1 MLIALITT
9 IVLTALI
16 VLLPKQWT
24 TIESDTIGVQKF
36 HKDPTPHI
44 GGVPIFIGF
53 FVGLWFLPI
62 EQEIK
67 LLLLVASLPVFI
79 GGIVEDITAKIT
91 PSQRMLAALV
101 SVVIAFFWIDIK
113 IDSLGFLW
121 VDDVFAS
128 YTLVSL
134 LFTMLVMGGAINSLN
149 IIDGNNGLMLGYSIL
164 ATLAFTYIA
173 YMFGDDLIIQLGL
186 LLTTVLL
193 SILLF
198 NFPFGKIFVGDGG
211 AYFIGFILAVIGL
224 MLADRHQEISNW
236 FVLLVFI
243 YPMYEV
249 LYSMYRRKLIT
260 RSRTDEP
267 DALHLHSLI
276 YRKVISCKKFKN
288 NPKICNSMVSPLI
301 WLLSLA
307 GILPAIVWYNN
318 QTVLIVFAFIFM
330 TIYTLIY
337 KYLSKDKFKL
347 NH

>member
-1 MLIALITT
+1 MLIPFTITA
-9 IVLTALI
+9 VLTALI
-16 VLLPKQWT
+16 ISLPKKWT
-24 TIESDTIGVQKF
+24 ANEFDTIGVQKF
-36 HKDPTPHI
+36 HKNPVPHI
-44 GGVPIFIGF
+44 GGIAIFTGF
-53 FVGLWFLPI
+53 FIGLWFLPAA
-62 EQEIK
+62 QEIK

-79 GGIVEDITAKIT
+79 GGIAEDVTAKIT
-91 PSQRMLAALV
+91 PSQRMVTILA
-101 SVVIAFFWIDIK
+101 SIIIAFYWLDIR
-113 IDSLGFLW
+113 IDSLGWLW
-121 VDDVFAS
+121 VDDILAN
-128 YTLVSL
+128 YTVASL
-134 LFTMLVMGGAINSLN
+134 LFTMLIIGGATNSLN
-149 IIDGNNGLMLGYSIL
+149 IIDGNNGLMLGYGIL
-164 ATLAFTYIA
+164 AALAFIYIA
-173 YMFGDDLIIQLGL
+173 YAVEDILIIQLGAL
-186 LLTTVLL
+186 LVATLL
-193 SILLF
+193 PILLF
-198 NFPFGKIFVGDGG
+198 NFPFGKIFSGDGG
-211 AYFIGFILAVIGL
+211 AYFIGFTLALIGL
-224 MLADRHQEISNW
+224 MLARRHQEISNW